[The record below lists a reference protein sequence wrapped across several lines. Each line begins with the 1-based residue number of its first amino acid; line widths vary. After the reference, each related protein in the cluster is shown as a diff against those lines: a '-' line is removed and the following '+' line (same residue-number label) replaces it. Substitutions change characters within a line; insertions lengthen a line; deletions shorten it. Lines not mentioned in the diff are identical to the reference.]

1 MNDSSVSVVSLKTVL
16 ACQAYILFY
25 SKYCPPAP
33 VPVPVPAQAPT
44 PTAVTAPIAGLA
56 AAPVASAASAASST
70 VVDGVNKLTPA
81 VLIRTPASGAN
92 NNNSSNNN
100 ILASITATEVASSAA
115 NSKTDAVLDP
125 AVVQKS
131 KATINA
137 LFAAAGDVSDSED
150 TSSKPATSIS
160 DDAEIGSRLPERAHA
175 FKFYGP
181 LRYVLSELLLKV

>member
-25 SKYCPPAP
+25 SKYSPPAP
-33 VPVPVPAQAPT
+33 VPVPTTQTPT

-56 AAPVASAASAASST
+56 TAPVASAASST

-92 NNNSSNNN
+92 NSSNN
-100 ILASITATEVASSAA
+100 ILATVTATEVSSAA
-115 NSKTDAVLDP
+115 NSKSDAVLDP
-125 AVVQKS
+125 VVLQKS